1 MNIMR
6 SVWSCIW
13 CALAS
18 ALAWPGCVAAAAAV
32 YPDKPIRMIVAFA
45 PSGGSDTAARII
57 AQRLSSVLGQQVVV
71 DNRPG
76 ASGNLGHD
84 LGAKA
89 TPDGYTLLWCSIGP
103 MAVNVSLYR
112 KLPYQPLRDFEP
124 ITLTADSIN
133 ALVVHP
139 GVPVTTVKE
148 FIALAKAQPGNLNY
162 GSSGN
167 GGAGHLAGEL
177 FNMMA
182 GVNIVHIPY
191 KGGGPAMLD
200 LMGGQIQAIY
210 ATLVTALPQIR
221 AGKIRGVAVTRAVRA
236 PMIPELPTIAEGGL
250 AGYEATNW
258 YGIVAPARTPRP
270 MIVQLNRDILKV
282 LETQDVKDAFF
293 AQGMLPQTSTPEAF
307 RAHIKSEIE
316 KWGAVIKR
324 IGIRAD

>member
-1 MNIMR
+1 MNMIR
-6 SVWSCIW
+6 GVWSCISF
-13 CALAS
+13 ALAG
-18 ALAWPGCVAAAAAV
+18 ALAGPGCVAAAAAI

-45 PSGGSDTAARII
+45 PGGGSDTASRII
-57 AQRLSSVLGQQVVV
+57 ALRLSSALGQQVVV

-76 ASGNLGHD
+76 ASGNIGHD

-112 KLPYQPLRDFEP
+112 KLPYQPLRDFDP

-133 ALVVHP
+133 ALVLHP
-139 GVPVTTVKE
+139 GVPAKTVQE
-148 FIALAKAQPGNLNY
+148 FIALAKTQPGNLNY

-210 ATLVTALPQIR
+210 ATLATALPQIR
-221 AGKIRGVAVTRAVRA
+221 AGKIRGVAVTRAKRA

-250 AGYEATNW
+250 PGYEATNW
-258 YGIVAPARTPRP
+258 YGIVAPAKTPRP
-270 MIVQLNRDILKV
+270 VIARLNHEILKV
-282 LETQDVKDAFF
+282 LEMQDVKEAFF

-307 RAHIKSEIE
+307 RGHIKLEIE

-324 IGIRAD
+324 IGIHAD